1 MGPPI
6 YLVKLMLKV
15 AAKILAGEWRGLVFG
30 FGESGEQIPVQWDY
44 SDGEFSD
51 WEDDD
56 DHVFSNHRNVGGNQ
70 RSRNSGP
77 NDNRGWEV
85 D

>member
-1 MGPPI
+1 
-6 YLVKLMLKV
+6 MLKV

-56 DHVFSNHRNVGGNQ
+56 TDEILFTGRRNDSSGNSQPSNSSSGSGSKT
-70 RSRNSGP
+70 SR
-77 NDNRGWEV
+77 DREV